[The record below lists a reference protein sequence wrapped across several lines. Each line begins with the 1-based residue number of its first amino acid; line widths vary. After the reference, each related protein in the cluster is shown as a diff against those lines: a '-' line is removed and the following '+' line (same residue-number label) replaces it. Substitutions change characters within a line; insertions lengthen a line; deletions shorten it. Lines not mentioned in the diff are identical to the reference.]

1 MTTEINVRDILGL
14 RKVQGQRGTYAP
26 NSRGICA
33 PYPKL
38 ATIGEK

>member
-1 MTTEINVRDILGL
+1 MSMEVNFRDILGPK
-14 RKVQGQRGTYAP
+14 KVQGQNGAYAQ
-26 NSRGICA
+26 NSGDICA